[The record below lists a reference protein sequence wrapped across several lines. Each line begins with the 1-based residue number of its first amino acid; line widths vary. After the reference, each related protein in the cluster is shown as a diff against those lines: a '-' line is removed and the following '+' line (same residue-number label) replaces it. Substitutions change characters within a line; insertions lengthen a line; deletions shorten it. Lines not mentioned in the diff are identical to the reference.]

1 MVFITGTGSA
11 PVVGASTINQ
21 DVANLVADGKIAEQ
35 VEERQID
42 NLEKEVLYQ
51 HYLGLVATK
60 HVFGIFDKPRPIPV
74 SSDTETS

>member
-1 MVFITGTGSA
+1 MVFIIGTGSA

-42 NLEKEVLYQ
+42 NLEKEVLY
-51 HYLGLVATK
+51 H
-60 HVFGIFDKPRPIPV
+60 II
-74 SSDTETS
+74 